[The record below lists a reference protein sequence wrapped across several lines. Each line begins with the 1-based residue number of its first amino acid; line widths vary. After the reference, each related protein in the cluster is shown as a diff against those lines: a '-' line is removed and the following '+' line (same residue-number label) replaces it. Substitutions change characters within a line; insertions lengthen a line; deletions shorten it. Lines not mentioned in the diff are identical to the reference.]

1 MTSTSMLKLLWA
13 HTPGYR
19 RSLVGGLALLVAA
32 ALLEVASV
40 LLMADSL
47 TAVLDSDSL
56 GDAAGGVAA
65 WVGVTLLGALLT
77 YAGTLATCRAA
88 EGTVLALRDQVL
100 ARVLRLP
107 MDEVHRL
114 STGDVVVRLT
124 EDVVVLE
131 TAMSVSVVQA
141 VVAVIT
147 TGGLIAVAGWLSWQ
161 LTLIALIAV
170 PILTGLARAFRG
182 AQERVTESERTAHS
196 DLGTTISEV
205 TGTVEHVRLHGMETA
220 EGAQVHRRGATL
232 FRARMRE
239 ARVHAAFGGV
249 LGSAQALTLI
259 AVSVAGVVLVRTGS
273 LTYGALIA
281 LTGYLGYLYPRVQDI
296 AESRLALVGARISA
310 DRIVE
315 LAGPLDAPVPTD
327 GTDAAPALPASGTPA
342 DEAPADARRA
352 GAGTRLVRPGM
363 PVRVRGLRARRG
375 DFVLDC
381 PEFTAR
387 PGELTALVGPSGS
400 GKSTLAYVLAGM
412 TEAEGTVALGESI
425 DPDDRS
431 LRELVTLVPQR
442 AVIRTG
448 TLASNIAYGSDADP
462 CVAGEL
468 AGADEFVRRLP
479 DGYATPTSLGGEE
492 LSGGQ
497 RQRIALARGLGRLTP
512 VLILDEPSTGLDR
525 ANTERLA
532 QVLRSIAMHRTVIVI
547 THDPLLSAAADRCYR
562 VADGRVGAEVSA
574 AVGADA

>member
-1 MTSTSMLKLLWA
+1 MTSTDMLRLLWA
-13 HTPGYR
+13 HTPGHR

-32 ALLEVASV
+32 ALVEVASV
-40 LLMADSL
+40 LVMADVL
-47 TAVLDSDSL
+47 TAVLGSASVA
-56 GDAAGGVAA
+56 DAARGVGA
-65 WVGVTLLGALLT
+65 WVGVTLLGAVLT

-88 EGTVLALRDQVL
+88 EGTVLALRDEVF

-107 MDEVHRL
+107 MDDVHRL

-131 TAMSVSVVQA
+131 TALSVSVVQA
-141 VVAVIT
+141 VVAVLT
-147 TGGLIAVAGWLSWQ
+147 TGGLIAVAWWLSWQ
-161 LTLIALIAV
+161 LTLIALVAV

-182 AQERVTESERTAHS
+182 AQERATARERDAHS
-196 DLGTTISEV
+196 ALGTTIAEV
-205 TGTVEHVRLHGMETA
+205 TGTVEHVRLHGMEAA
-220 EGAQVHRRGATL
+220 EEAAVHRRGAGL
-232 FRARMRE
+232 FTARMRE

-310 DRIVE
+310 DRLAEI
-315 LAGPLDAPVPTD
+315 AGPL
-327 GTDAAPALPASGTPA
+327 GAPARPLLPDGASPGPDGAPRGFGA
-342 DEAPADARRA
+342 D
-352 GAGTRLVRPGM
+352 GAGTRPVRPGL
-363 PVRVRGLRARRG
+363 PVRVTGLRARRG

-381 PEFTAR
+381 AEFSAEPGGITAV
-387 PGELTALVGPSGS
+387 VGPSGS
-400 GKSTLAYVLAGM
+400 GKSTLAYVLAGL
-412 TEAEGTVALGESI
+412 AEGDGTVEMG
-425 DPDDRS
+425 DRAGLRGPE

-462 CVAGEL
+462 CVAGGL
-468 AGADEFVRRLP
+468 VGADEFVRRLP
-479 DGYATPTSLGGEE
+479 DGYATRTSLGGEE

-497 RQRIALARGLGRLTP
+497 RQRIALARGLGRPTP

-532 QVLRSIAMHRTVIVI
+532 SVLRSIALRRTVIVI

-562 VADGRVGAEVSA
+562 VTDGRVVA
-574 AVGADA
+574 AVGADV

>member
-1 MTSTSMLKLLWA
+1 MTSTDMLRLLWA
-13 HTPGYR
+13 HTPGHR

-32 ALLEVASV
+32 ALVEVASV
-40 LLMADSL
+40 LVMADVL
-47 TAVLDSDSL
+47 TAVLGSASL
-56 GDAAGGVAA
+56 AGAARGVAA
-65 WVGVTLLGALLT
+65 WIGATLLGALLT

-88 EGTVLALRDQVL
+88 EGTVLALRDGVL
-100 ARVLRLP
+100 VRVLRLP
-107 MDEVHRL
+107 MDHVHRL

-131 TAMSVSVVQA
+131 TALSVSVVQA
-141 VVAVIT
+141 VVAVLT
-147 TGGLIAVAGWLSWQ
+147 TGGLVAVAWWLSWE
-161 LTLIALIAV
+161 LTLVALVAV
-170 PILTGLARAFRG
+170 PVLTGLARAFRG
-182 AQERVTESERTAHS
+182 AQEGATARERAAHS
-196 DLGTTISEV
+196 ALGTVIAEV
-205 TGTVEHVRLHGMETA
+205 TGTVELARLHAMEDA
-220 EGAQVHRRGATL
+220 EAAEVHRRGAAL

-239 ARVHAAFGGV
+239 ARVHATFGGV

-259 AVSVAGVVLVRTGS
+259 AVSVAGVALVRTGN

-310 DRIVE
+310 ERLVE
-315 LAGPLDAPVPTD
+315 LAGPLGRPVRSPGVD
-327 GTDAAPALPASGTPA
+327 GALSGPVDDTRP
-342 DEAPADARRA
+342 D
-352 GAGTRLVRPGM
+352 GTRLVPTGV
-363 PVRVRGLRARRG
+363 PVRVTGLRARRG
-375 DFVLDC
+375 DFVLEC
-381 PEFTAR
+381 PEFTAE
-387 PGELTALVGPSGS
+387 PGVLTAVTGPSGS
-400 GKSTLAYVLAGM
+400 GKSTLAHVLAGL
-412 TEAEGTVALGESI
+412 TAAEGTVELGERAGLGGT
-425 DPDDRS
+425 D

-448 TLASNIAYGSDADP
+448 TLASNIAYGSGADP

-479 DGYATPTSLGGEE
+479 AGYATPTSLGGEE

-532 QVLRSIAMHRTVIVI
+532 GVLRSIAVRRTVIVI
-547 THDPLLSAAADRCYR
+547 THDPLLRAAADRRYR
-562 VADGRVGAEVSA
+562 VVDGLVSA
-574 AVGADA
+574 EVGADA